1 MHAVAD
7 VDQSVIGDLHAVH
20 GIAEL
25 LRDRRLGIVGR
36 LLVVGRRLAV
46 GSPVPLV
53 GERRRIEHD
62 DAAVAVAV
70 GDIDF
75 VRVLVERGFGGF
87 AELRGVVAVGARRD
101 LADLRDEFAVEG
113 EFQDRV
119 VIVGV
124 AADPDEAALVD
135 LDAVLAPNP
144 FIAFARPAP

>member
-1 MHAVAD
+1 M
-7 VDQSVIGDLHAVH
+7 
-20 GIAEL
+20 
-25 LRDRRLGIVGR
+25 
-36 LLVVGRRLAV
+36 
-46 GSPVPLV
+46 PLV
-53 GERRRIEHD
+53 GKRGRIEHG
-62 DAAVAVAV
+62 DAAIAVAV

-75 VRVLVERGFGGF
+75 VGLLVDRGLGRL